1 MSPIKLCRSVLMS
14 QIKVYDSH
22 VRFRLPNNR
31 QPVPQRRGRPPATAT
46 YSLRPIKKILG
57 PDMKFYIPM
66 NLDDVYPVLGWFF
79 YGMEEVALIDHA
91 GARGS
96 GGDLGAR

>member
-1 MSPIKLCRSVLMS
+1 MIF
-14 QIKVYDSH
+14 H
-22 VRFRLPNNR
+22 
-31 QPVPQRRGRPPATAT
+31 
-46 YSLRPIKKILG
+46 
-57 PDMKFYIPM
+57 IPM
-66 NLDDVYPVLGWFF
+66 NLDYVYPVLGWFF